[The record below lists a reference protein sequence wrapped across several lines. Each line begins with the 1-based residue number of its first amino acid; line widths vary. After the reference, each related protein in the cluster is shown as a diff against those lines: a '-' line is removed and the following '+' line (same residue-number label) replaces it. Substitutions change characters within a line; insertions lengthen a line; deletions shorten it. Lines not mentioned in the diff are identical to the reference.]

1 VIVFYFLLSLVFL
14 TGARVLAR
22 AVNDRRLPGF
32 ARAAP
37 RRRSVLIVGAGQG
50 GRLVCQELTRNADLG
65 LHPVGFVDDD
75 PLKQRLRFEGV
86 RVRGTTRE
94 LPRILDEA
102 EPDEVIIAIPSAPG
116 ELRMRVVTACR
127 ERAIPVRT
135 LPTVFE
141 MLSGT
146 VGIARRV
153 RDVQVEDV
161 LGREAVRVDLEPGR
175 SLPAGGGRDG
185 HRRGRLDRLR
195 AVPPDLAR
203 RAAPAGPAR
212 PRRGQHVR
220 DPAGA
225 RGGPARPARRARAGP
240 RGLQGGGADAG
251 GPQRGDAVRS
261 SSTPPPTSTSA

>member
-1 VIVFYFLLSLVFL
+1 M
-14 TGARVLAR
+14 LAR
-22 AVNDRRLPGF
+22 AVNDRRLPGLRTRG
-32 ARAAP
+32 AGA
-37 RRRSVLIVGAGQG
+37 RSVLIVGAGQG
-50 GRLVCQELTRNADLG
+50 GRLVCQELARNADLG

-116 ELRMRVVTACR
+116 EMRMRVVTACR

-161 LGREAVRVDLEPGR
+161 LGREAVRVDLDLVGR
-175 SLPAGGGRDG
+175 YLQGATVMVTGAGGSIGSELCRQIW
-185 HRRGRLDRLR
+185 R
-195 AVPPDLAR
+195 
-203 RAAPAGPAR
+203 AGP
-212 PRRGQHVR
+212 RRLVLLDHAEDNMFG

-225 RGGPARPARRARAGP
+225 RGGPPRPARGARTGA
-240 RGLQGGGADAG
+240 RRLQGGGADARG
-251 GPQRGDAVRS
+251 ARRGDARRS
-261 SSTPPPTSTSA
+261 SSTPRPTSTSG